1 MSDLLRKLMDTGDLP
16 PLAYYFARFVARGCG
31 VEEDGLLARSAA
43 LVSLCNLRGDVCVD
57 LAEQAGR
64 RLFGDGDDD
73 IASCELPRA
82 PALGEWLHTLGMA
95 PWVGRPGMNTP
106 LILDE
111 YRLYLGK
118 YWQYEHT
125 VAGALRERLETVKTL
140 DSVRLAGGLR
150 RLFSDVLDGETDW
163 QKVAAAIAVS
173 HRFAVIS
180 GGPGTGKTTTVVK
193 VLALLLE
200 QEPELH
206 IALAA
211 PTGKAAARLTQA
223 MRGGKGRVDVAQSVL
238 ACIPEEASTL
248 HRLLGAGFGRGFR
261 HDRDNP
267 LVLDC
272 LVVDEAS
279 MIDLPLMARLLEAL
293 PERSRLILL
302 GDRDQLASVE
312 AGNVL
317 GDITG
322 HGREIRYSR
331 AQRSLLG
338 RLGMETGEVEPADT
352 TPPPRIAD
360 AVGLLRVSYRFAEDS
375 GIGELARRVNA
386 GEGEAAL
393 ELFGNSRYRDIAW
406 LDAGRDSLHPAC
418 LEWAVERYAR
428 YLQLDDVAEALRVFE
443 QARVLAALQG
453 GPFGIGELNRR
464 IAERL
469 QARGLI
475 HGGEDYHGKPVMVTR
490 NDYELGLFNGDIGLL
505 WRVAADDSLRA
516 WFAFGGEAPHS
527 VSVRQLPEHDCAY
540 ALTVHKSQGSE
551 FDEVLLVLP
560 PADSPVLTRE
570 LVYTGITRAR
580 RQVTLQGERESFVRG
595 CRRRVQRASAL
606 AEKLGWSG
614 EDGTS

>member
-1 MSDLLRKLMDTGDLP
+1 MSSLLRRLMDAGGLP

-31 VEEDGLLARSAA
+31 VDEDGLLARSAA
-43 LVSLCNLRGDVCVD
+43 LVSLRNLQGDVCVD
-57 LAEQAGR
+57 LAAQAGLP
-64 RLFGDGDDD
+64 LFGDDGG
-73 IASCELPRA
+73 AAARA
-82 PALGEWLHTLGMA
+82 PALDAWLEALSA
-95 PWVGRPGMNTP
+95 AFWVGRPGQHAP
-106 LILDE
+106 LILE
-111 YRLYLGK
+111 AHRLYLGK
-118 YWQYEHT
+118 YWRYEQT
-125 VAGALRERLETVKTL
+125 VADALRERLEAGLPL
-140 DSVRLAGGLR
+140 DAARLADGLR
-150 RLFSDVLDGETDW
+150 RLFGAMPDGGVDW
-163 QKVAAAIAVS
+163 QSIAAAIAVS
-173 HRFAVIS
+173 RRFAVIS

-200 QEPELH
+200 QEPALH

-223 MRGGKGRVDVAQSVL
+223 IRAGKDRVDAAGTVL
-238 ACIPEEASTL
+238 ARIPEEASTL

-279 MIDLPLMARLLEAL
+279 MIDLPLMARLLAAL
-293 PERSRLILL
+293 PAQSRLILL

-322 HGREIRYSR
+322 QGREIRYSC
-331 AQRSLLG
+331 AQTVFMGS
-338 RLGMETGEVEPADT
+338 LGMAVGGAAPAGAP
-352 TPPPRIAD
+352 PPPRIAD
-360 AVGLLRVSYRFAEDS
+360 AVGLLRVSYRFAGDS

-393 ELFGNSRYRDIAW
+393 QLFGDHRYRDIAW
-406 LDAGRDSLHPAC
+406 LDAWQDSLNPAC
-418 LEWAVERYAR
+418 LDWALERYAR
-428 YLQLDDVAEALRVFE
+428 YLQQDDVAEALRVFE

-453 GPFGIGELNRR
+453 GPFGVGEINRR
-464 IAERL
+464 ITERL

-475 HGGEDYHGKPVMVTR
+475 RGGEEYHGKPVMVTA

-505 WRVAADDSLRA
+505 WHAGNDSLRA
-516 WFAFGGEAPHS
+516 WFAFTGEKPRS

-560 PADSPVLTRE
+560 SAESPVLTRE
-570 LVYTGITRAR
+570 LVYTGVTRAR
-580 RQVTLQGERESFVRG
+580 SRITLQGERQSFVQG
-595 CRRRVQRASAL
+595 CRLRVQRASAL
-606 AEKLGWSG
+606 AEKLGWG
-614 EDGTS
+614 AEKETS